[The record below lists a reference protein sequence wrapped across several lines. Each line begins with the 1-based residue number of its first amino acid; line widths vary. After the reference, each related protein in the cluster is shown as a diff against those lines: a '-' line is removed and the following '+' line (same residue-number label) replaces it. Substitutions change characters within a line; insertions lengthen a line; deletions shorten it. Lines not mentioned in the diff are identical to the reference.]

1 MMDTTTIGSYL
12 ATRLGRRI
20 EVTRLVRT
28 FPGLSR
34 ETWLAWTDAGAFT
47 IRIDPPGG
55 GICPVPL
62 RQEYAIYER
71 LAATEIPV
79 PMPLWFEDAVPEFG
93 GRPCMVRELVEGLNR
108 PEGIDTPGPA
118 GDAARKAAC
127 LEHARALARL
137 HTLDWEA
144 AGFGAI
150 LPVPLDAADAARHE
164 VRHWRAVWRG
174 LGVAPEPE
182 LTRVVRWLEA
192 EAPATAPRLS
202 LLKGNNGV
210 GEEIWRDGK
219 IVAMADWELAAI
231 GDPAADW
238 AFSQGTLDLWDR
250 QGTLAAYARMAGF
263 EVPAENIAWYRLWT
277 LVKVVI
283 NARSGL
289 RGVLD
294 GRDPRPTLIAF
305 GMGNGSVAAHTL
317 VRLMGLGSVTGA
329 VAALDAGARG
339 KQ

>member
-1 MMDTTTIGSYL
+1 
-12 ATRLGRRI
+12 
-20 EVTRLVRT
+20 V
-28 FPGLSR
+28 
-34 ETWLAWTDAGAFT
+34 
-47 IRIDPPGG
+47 DPPGG

-62 RQEYAIYER
+62 RQEYAVYER
-71 LAATEIPV
+71 LATTEIPV
-79 PMPLWFEDAVPEFG
+79 PKPLWFEEAAAEFG
-93 GRPCMVRELVEGLNR
+93 GRPCMVRELVEGVNR
-108 PEGIDTPGPA
+108 PAGIDEPGPA
-118 GDAARKAAC
+118 GDAAREAVC
-127 LEHARALARL
+127 REHARTLARL
-137 HTLDWEA
+137 HTLDWEE

-164 VRHWRAVWRG
+164 VRHWRTVWRG

-182 LTRVVRWLEA
+182 LTRAVRWLEA
-192 EAPATAPRLS
+192 QAPLAAPRLS

-250 QGTLAAYARMAGF
+250 EQTLAAYAEAAGY
-263 EVPAENIAWYRLWT
+263 EVPAENMAWYRLWT

-305 GMGNGSVAAHTL
+305 GLGNGTVAAQTL
-317 VRLMGLGSVTGA
+317 VRLMGLGSVTAA
-329 VAALDAGARG
+329 VAALEAGARQRG
-339 KQ
+339 RA